1 MRAYKIIKIILI
13 LIPIIILAVLVYKDF
28 NPSGYL
34 KVGYDFCR
42 EEPFISKFSPLGRVL
57 AVERINGACSQKMVI
72 DPVYFDVR
80 LPQRFNEVRLTIWY
94 KKLSETKLQIGPA
107 IDLSAW
113 QWQLKDINYIRNEG
127 NWQIGQTSY
136 DLFLT
141 QIDHN
146 RLRFLVSS
154 PNLADSGQEVIFKK
168 IELEFVK
175 KPIQN
180 WADVIER
187 LRDLIL
193 FSRLKFIIHLIS
205 NI

>member
-1 MRAYKIIKIILI
+1 MRAYKIIKIMLI

-127 NWQIGQTSY
+127 NWQIGKTSY

>member
-1 MRAYKIIKIILI
+1 MRAYKIIKIMLI

>member
-80 LPQRFNEVRLTIWY
+80 LPQKFNTARVKLWY
-94 KKLSETKLQIGPA
+94 QKNSQTPLKIGPA
-107 IDLSAW
+107 VDLSAW
-113 QWQLKDINYIRNEG
+113 QWQLKDINYIRDDG
-127 NWQIGQTSY
+127 DWQVGVASY
-136 DLFLT
+136 DLFLSSM
-141 QIDHN
+141 DGN

-154 PNLADSGQEVIFKK
+154 PKLTDSGQEVIFKK
-168 IELEFVK
+168 IAIEFMR
-175 KPIQN
+175 PPLSQTN
-180 WADVIER
+180 WRQKV
-187 LRDLIL
+187 RDWLVSFRINL
-193 FSRLKFIIHLIS
+193 
-205 NI
+205 